1 VHPESLA
8 LLGGE
13 ELYPAASFC
22 KTGVERTGIFV
33 QCYISRFTVVNKSHF
48 TLKSVVVIN

>member
-13 ELYPAASFC
+13 ELYAAASFC
-22 KTGVERTGIFV
+22 KTGVERSGIFV
-33 QCYISRFTVVNKSHF
+33 QCYISRSVVVNKSQF
-48 TLKSVVVIN
+48 TLNSAVVIN

>member
-13 ELYPAASFC
+13 EFYATASFR
-22 KTGVERTGIFV
+22 KTGIERSGIFV
-33 QCYISRFTVVNKSHF
+33 QCYISPSVAVNKSQF
-48 TLKSVVVIN
+48 TLNSAAVIN